1 MRKAFVIDIPLY
13 NRDLLVVFGDRGYL
27 VNQISEAYN
36 IPLQSAY
43 SITEDIDDYST
54 GRYYFNIEKG
64 KRFLWMAKVPEKPQE
79 YATLSHEIFHAAFGI
94 MDEIG
99 VSPSED
105 SEEAYAY
112 LIGLTVLMNRSL
124 RMALCVLLGAIA
136 TVVGSTIGTIIF
148 FGILCH
154 D

>member
-36 IPLQSAY
+36 ISLQSAY

-79 YATLSHEIFHAAFGI
+79 YATLGPEIFHAAFGI

-99 VSPSED
+99 ASPSED

-112 LIGLTVLMNRSL
+112 LIGYLTKEIYTSFN
-124 RMALCVLLGAIA
+124 
-136 TVVGSTIGTIIF
+136 GS
-148 FGILCH
+148 H
-154 D
+154 ES